1 MDQMKTPPPMPSRD
15 LGGVCTLND
24 PDDATPIKKMFVL
37 NDGLLLIS
45 EKCTYRLRVADQID
59 PDRKNPA
66 LPPNFQQKL
75 FEYGTNSEL
84 LGRTLLQAE
93 VMFRK
98 GFQSVNIDQ
107 AMQLTFDAFGDLV
120 SMHETAQAFK
130 SAEQA
135 AIEKIKRLERQDTSQ
150 TIPAV
155 GNVRGYCKTF
165 AQKADHFAFS
175 LLAIVRLFY
184 PEKAKNWD
192 AFHELVKSRFG
203 ESDPFYKVLELTTP
217 FLQLIRNARD
227 CLEHPHLKGVETRD
241 FELQPDG
248 AIAFPSIEIDFRKSV
263 HERCAIPSFMEE
275 VTNKLLVSFEM
286 IIVHMCS
293 KNIQPLGPFPMS
305 IGLLSEDPRKAWHVR
320 FAYGMYYQDGQ
331 FVPCG

>member
-1 MDQMKTPPPMPSRD
+1 MPSRD
-15 LGGVCTLND
+15 SGGVCTLND

-45 EKCTYRLRVADQID
+45 EKSTYRLQMADQID

-84 LGRTLLQAE
+84 LCRTLLQAE

-98 GFQSVNIDQ
+98 EFQSVDIDR
-107 AMQLTFDAFGDLV
+107 AMQLSFDALGDLV

-130 SAEQA
+130 SAEQV
-135 AIEKIKRLERQDTSQ
+135 AIEKNERLERQDTSQ
-150 TIPAV
+150 TIPSV
-155 GNVRGYCKTF
+155 GNVRSYCKTF

-192 AFHELVKSRFG
+192 DFYELVKSRFG
-203 ESDPFYKVLELTTP
+203 ESDPFYKMLELTTP
-217 FLQLIRNARD
+217 CLQFIRDARN

-248 AIAFPSIEIDFRKSV
+248 AIAFPSIEINFKKSARD
-263 HERCAIPSFMEE
+263 RCAISSFMEE
-275 VTNKLLVSFEM
+275 TTKELLVSFEM

-293 KNIQPLGPFPMS
+293 KNIQPLGPFSMS
-305 IGLLSEDPRKAWHVR
+305 IGLLSEDQRKAWHVR
-320 FAYGMYYQDGQ
+320 FAYGTYCQDGQ